1 VLVCCHYIERLQHKP
16 DTHCQ
21 HHCFTVCFCYIF
33 KDARDSFC
41 KPSDRSAS
49 TTPTKPVSN
58 SSEYLTPVHGR
69 ALAYLHN
76 RALDYVHGRA
86 LDYVHGRALDY
97 VHGRALYYV
106 HGRALDYVHGRALD
120 YVKCS
125 V

>member
-1 VLVCCHYIERLQHKP
+1 MVHVAWTNCLGLLTHTYGDSILLVCCHYIEQLQHKP

-86 LDYVHGRALDY
+86 LDYV
-97 VHGRALYYV
+97 
-106 HGRALDYVHGRALD
+106 
-120 YVKCS
+120 KCS